1 MMTDEK
7 VPPTTS
13 ASISSSS
20 TIHEKSDAEQAILAR
35 EAMKKD
41 AELSEKPLEKTSSVH
56 DGDNDNPIELKKTKS
71 AAEIQQEELNRVHT
85 SAEGVEYPTGVKLQL
100 ISLALCLSV
109 FLMALVSCAEFPQ
122 DHGIVN
128 VYSNW
133 RIG

>member
-7 VPPTTS
+7 LPPTTS

-20 TIHEKSDAEQAILAR
+20 TTHEKSDAEQATLAR
-35 EAMKKD
+35 EAMKTD
-41 AELSEKPLEKTSSVH
+41 AELSEKPLGKTPSVH

-71 AAEIQQEELNRVHT
+71 AADIQQEELNRVHT

-109 FLMALVSCAEFPQ
+109 FLMALVSCAEFP
-122 DHGIVN
+122 
-128 VYSNW
+128 
-133 RIG
+133 